1 MSFDVDAV
9 YTWANSADP
18 EWQARRK
25 ATHEALAADGYP
37 PSGNTLHRYRDNG
50 ELRHSL
56 RSIER
61 HAPFFRH
68 IHIVHGGAPPPW
80 LRTDDPRIS
89 LIRDDDLFP
98 DPSLAPSYS
107 SDAIEAFVHRIPGL
121 AEHYVYFNDDF
132 FVFAPV
138 RVEDFFDADGT
149 AIVQIT
155 AHPLPDPKNMSGAN
169 KLYYGSV
176 WNTGRILSRHMGA
189 FYRPIF
195 QMRTPRRLW
204 AGKGLP
210 PEAMWS
216 LPAHVA
222 QPFRKSVWPVFHDVC
237 ADEVRTLTRYR
248 FRHPDIFVSNM
259 VAAYLSLREGLARFV
274 YPPADV
280 LAYPAAVDAQLAAWR
295 ELLLGPE
302 ERRPKLFCLNDGAG
316 GRGGW
321 PAYVSEILTRSFPTP
336 SRWERG

>member
-1 MSFDVDAV
+1 MSFAVDAV
-9 YTWANSADP
+9 YTWANAADP
-18 EWQARRK
+18 DWRARRR
-25 ATHEALAADGYP
+25 ATREALAADGYP
-37 PSGNTLHRYRDNG
+37 PEGNAPYRFRDNG

-61 HAPFFRH
+61 HAPFFRR
-68 IHIVHGGAPPPW
+68 IHVVHGGAPPAW
-80 LRTDDPRIS
+80 LRTDDPRLS

-98 DPSLAPSYS
+98 DPALTPSYS
-107 SDAIEAFVHRIPGL
+107 SDAIEAFIHRIPGL

-149 AIVQIT
+149 AVVQVE
-155 AHPLPDPKNMSGAN
+155 AYPLPEPRD
-169 KLYYGSV
+169 LYWRCV
-176 WNTGRILSRHMGA
+176 RNTGRVLERHMGA

-195 QMRTPRRLW
+195 QMRTPRRTW

-222 QPFRKSVWPVFHDVC
+222 QPFRKSIWPLFHDVC
-237 ADEVRTLTRYR
+237 ADEVRALTRYR
-248 FRHPDIFVSNM
+248 FRHPDSFVSNM

-274 YPPADV
+274 YPPPNVVAF
-280 LAYPAAVDAQLAAWR
+280 PAAPAAFRAFWR
-295 ELLLGPE
+295 ELVLGPE
-302 ERRPKLFCLNDGAG
+302 EHRPKLFCFNDGAG
-316 GRGGW
+316 GSSDW
-321 PAYVSEILTRSFPTP
+321 PDYVSEILTRSFPTP
-336 SRWERG
+336 SRWERD